1 MGAEEGGKEL
11 ETHQGSVE
19 TLIRLLSGL
28 GRGGIR
34 GRDVSPSDLLSNVTP
49 SPQPPTMPQM
59 GIKSKMVTGI
69 M

>member
-34 GRDVSPSDLLSNVTP
+34 KQGCIS
-49 SPQPPTMPQM
+49 
-59 GIKSKMVTGI
+59 I
-69 M
+69 